1 MNRLHTCVPCAYP
14 LLDVK
19 FDDNTCRMT
28 CFVVPDRMFR
38 FFSFFFRK
46 PDADEQTLDMLVVKV
61 SKLQS
66 HRTIRLGSALQ
77 ENELQDKTVQ
87 LPFCA
92 GALAAHAS
100 RQAPHAE
107 THWGAAFPA

>member
-1 MNRLHTCVPCAYP
+1 MLSAIV
-14 LLDVK
+14 
-19 FDDNTCRMT
+19 
-28 CFVVPDRMFR
+28 CF
-38 FFSFFFRK
+38 FFFFFFRK

-77 ENELQDKTVQ
+77 GNELQDKTVQ

-100 RQAPHAE
+100 RQAPQASE
-107 THWGAAFPA
+107 LSRVGQGLDMYNSYVASG